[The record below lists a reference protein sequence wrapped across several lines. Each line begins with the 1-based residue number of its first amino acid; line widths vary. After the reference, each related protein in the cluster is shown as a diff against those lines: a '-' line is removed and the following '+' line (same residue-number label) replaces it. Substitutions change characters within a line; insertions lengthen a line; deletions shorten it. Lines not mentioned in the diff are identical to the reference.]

1 MNMAPY
7 HTVLVHFP
15 IALWM
20 TASLAI
26 LIRAFSDSALAKSID
41 HALLP
46 LLVISLLSGIL
57 AFAVGLAVWPFE
69 TISASA
75 IGRNHVLMAS
85 WTVAFWT
92 VVLVVRWIHGEQVW
106 IGATRWIM
114 AGLALIGSGILGL
127 TGTLGGHLTGNY
139 TDLSIALRMLGW
151 EVYTT
156 YYVPDSTLMV
166 FVALSIALVAIG
178 LWGRAR
184 SRTALARL

>member
-57 AFAVGLAVWPFE
+57 AFSVGLTVWPFE

-75 IGRNHVLMAS
+75 IGRNHLLMAS

-92 VVLVVRWIHGEQVW
+92 VILVVRWVHGEQVW
-106 IGATRWIM
+106 IGTTRWIM
-114 AGLALIGSGILGL
+114 AGLALIGSGVLGI

-139 TDLSIALRMLGW
+139 TDLSAALRALGW

-156 YYVPDSTLMV
+156 YYLPDSTLTV
-166 FVALSIALVAIG
+166 FVMLALALVIIG
-178 LWGRAR
+178 VWGRSRAR
-184 SRTALARL
+184 V